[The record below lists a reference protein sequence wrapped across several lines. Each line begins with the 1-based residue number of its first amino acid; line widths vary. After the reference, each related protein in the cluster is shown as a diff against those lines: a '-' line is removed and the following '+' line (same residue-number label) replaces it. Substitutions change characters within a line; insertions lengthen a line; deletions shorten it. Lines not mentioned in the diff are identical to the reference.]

1 MKHQGITGIILTLL
15 TALVLVYQ
23 GCQGGDV
30 NSSNQAS
37 SFNEPGPENLEP
49 VTKEQLQQS
58 FRRASLIF
66 LEKAPTQEELE
77 KAGSPSG
84 YRKSIDELVDSPQ
97 FVQKIRSYHQDY
109 FDMSGTDGDVNM
121 NEPANLASFLFKEN
135 LDFRQILRADYCVND
150 SLEKGNC
157 SSFDNDA
164 ELAKEFGAGVVTTQ
178 AFLKK
183 WEGAFNFRRT
193 SHMLQAFACHD
204 YPDESDPGLFPE
216 EVSEKVQTFACT
228 DCNPKCYSCH
238 RTMNARA
245 SLFYDF
251 DTTGAFNTSPGN
263 NVATKRD
270 DGTVSTVA
278 DLLNEG
284 VKPRFRQREVANL
297 KEYAFELTRAPKF
310 RKCLAKRL
318 TLLALGAQSH
328 EGELPTLLKDIDQGL
343 IRHQFQLK
351 SFYKELLGS
360 DEYVLQ

>member
-1 MKHQGITGIILTLL
+1 M
-15 TALVLVYQ
+15 
-23 GCQGGDV
+23 
-30 NSSNQAS
+30 NSSS
-37 SFNEPGPENLEP
+37 TLTSFNEPGPENLEP
-49 VTKEQLQQS
+49 ITEEQRQQS

-66 LEKAPTQEELE
+66 LNQAPTAEQLQ
-77 KAGSPSG
+77 KASTESG
-84 YRKSIDELVDSPQ
+84 YKQAIEELVDSPE
-97 FVQKIRSYHQDY
+97 FVEKMRSYHQEF
-109 FDMSGTDGDVNM
+109 FDMSGQDGNVNM
-121 NEPANLASFLFKEN
+121 NEPANLASFLVKEN
-135 LDFRQILRADYCVND
+135 IDFRQILRADYCVNNN
-150 SLEKGNC
+150 LEKGNC

-164 ELAKEFGAGVVTTQ
+164 DLAKQFGAGVVTTQ

-251 DTTGAFNTSPGN
+251 DTTGAFNTNPAN

-270 DGTVSTVA
+270 DGSVSTVA

-284 VKPRFRQREVANL
+284 VKPRFRQQEVASL

-328 EGELPTLLKDIDQGL
+328 EGELPILLKDIDQGL